1 MRYLQYASLSCEQNL
16 EAWED
21 AKREI
26 EKIPDHP
33 NVVPKEADAAGPS
46 SPKIRRDSTA
56 TINGR

>member
-1 MRYLQYASLSCEQNL
+1 L

-21 AKREI
+21 AKKEI

-33 NVVPKEADAAGPS
+33 NRPPPLLVGEGESGGGGAGAGAGSGEGNAA
-46 SPKIRRDSTA
+46 RRDSTA